1 MRDFS
6 SCFLRCA
13 ILLLTILPKKR
24 PCSFVFVFFG
34 NAPTFPA
41 LLQFSLNTTVIGLIS
56 YLRPGSGSEVV
67 CVCARVCG
75 MGGGVTGKGDP
86 AHSRQS
92 TCLGGNRPTVWTSAP
107 ATILPF
113 KDCL

>member
-75 MGGGVTGKGDP
+75 IGG
-86 AHSRQS
+86 
-92 TCLGGNRPTVWTSAP
+92 GGNRQRRPSPQQAVYMLGWQ
-107 ATILPF
+107 
-113 KDCL
+113 